1 MIKPMIELLQYI
13 IHGYELVIL
22 ASIICSW
29 LRPARTHPLVQAIQ
43 MLTEPVYSQVR
54 RCFPFV
60 PFAPIDW
67 SPMIC
72 LIGLAGLE
80 RGLLFLI

>member
-1 MIKPMIELLQYI
+1 M

-29 LRPARTHPLVQAIQ
+29 MRPSRTHPVVGAIY

-54 RCFPFV
+54 RLFSFV
-60 PFAPIDW
+60 PFTPIDW

-72 LIGLAGLE
+72 LLGLAGLE